1 MYLMRGHAFIVSGFV
16 GNNPE
21 QPPSIFATH
30 FFLGENLLM
39 QIRNP
44 GCRRSCQVPIPATGT
59 YIGIIVPMWIVRLS
73 IVYIYI
79 DAVRVRGVSHF
90 CLSKH
95 DVVYFCFKLLSFGWV
110 VIQISSWFE
119 TFKLAW
125 VTYWPLSKNRS
136 KRRLRILRRIALD
149 WVLYIFCI
157 DLAIHMP
164 CVCPESFIQRNALM

>member
-79 DAVRVRGVSHF
+79 YRCCKGER
-90 CLSKH
+90 CL
-95 DVVYFCFKLLSFGWV
+95 
-110 VIQISSWFE
+110 
-119 TFKLAW
+119 TFLFVKA
-125 VTYWPLSKNRS
+125 
-136 KRRLRILRRIALD
+136 
-149 WVLYIFCI
+149 
-157 DLAIHMP
+157 
-164 CVCPESFIQRNALM
+164 